1 MQMLTLS
8 SNHFLD
14 RYILNIE
21 FAKKA
26 NISPNAYRYWQGVS
40 AAHFESSR
48 TIFLLKKSIPKKYET
63 IASQCTDLSGFV
75 LSSAFCS
82 FTGLASS
89 HLTRSNSSKLYEKL
103 SIKQIGKIKFV
114 NLKKFYDELGL
125 SYEKS
130 LYIEKCCFFSPEPLE
145 KKIQLTPTM
154 CVGYY

>member
-14 RYILNIE
+14 NYILNSE

-26 NISPNAYRYWQGVS
+26 GISPNAYRYWQGVS

-48 TIFLLKKSIPKKYET
+48 TIFLLKKSVPQKYQH
-63 IASQCTDLSGFV
+63 IAELCTNLKGLV
-75 LSSAFCS
+75 LSSAFCAH
-82 FTGLASS
+82 TGLTSS
-89 HLTRSNSSKLYEKL
+89 HLTKSNGSKLYEKL
-103 SIKQIGKIKFV
+103 SIVKIGKIKFV
-114 NLKKFYDELGL
+114 NLQAFYDELGL
-125 SYEKS
+125 DYNYN

-145 KKIQLTPTM
+145 KKIQLTSTM